1 VVPEGARRPVA
12 DLDAALQRRP
22 QAMPPV
28 SLADESQGSFATGFA
43 LVDVN
48 FRVKS
53 GQAVS

>member
-1 VVPEGARRPVA
+1 MA
-12 DLDAALQRRP
+12 DPDTALQRRP

-28 SLADESQGSFATGFA
+28 SPVDESQGSFATGFA
-43 LVDVN
+43 LADVN